1 MNGSQNVTAGSE
13 RRPKGIYKHVV
24 AADGERWL
32 FRRSPAFIAIMV
44 AVFMAAGIFL
54 ALIPLSF
61 LKPGVAEIWLVIVS
75 VFPFGLNFWPFPWP
89 TDSIVLKVDRGGR
102 VCFGGRQLC
111 AAGTVRSVFITT
123 KRARLADWQTYLRLE
138 DGTFVCIPPP
148 YLGDFELG
156 EYARPLGEELARA
169 LGVGLIES
177 A

>member
-1 MNGSQNVTAGSE
+1 MNRSQNVTTVSE
-13 RRPKGIYKHVV
+13 RRPKGIYKHVI
-24 AADGERWL
+24 AAGAERWV
-32 FRRSPAFIAIMV
+32 FRRSTAFIAIMLG
-44 AVFMAAGIFL
+44 VFMAAGIFL

-75 VFPFGLNFWPFPWP
+75 VFPFGLNFWLFPWP
-89 TDSIVLKVDRGGR
+89 TDSIVLEVDRGGR

-123 KRARLADWQTYLRLE
+123 KRAKVADWQTYLRLE

-156 EYARPLGEELARA
+156 ESACPLGEELAKA
-169 LGVGLIES
+169 LGVELKES